1 MCGRFALYVTLEE
14 LADYFGLSEPP
25 TQLAPR
31 YNIAPTQPVGLVRVN
46 VQSQEREW
54 ALALWGLIPSW
65 SKDPTIGA
73 RMINA
78 RAETVDEKPAFR
90 AAFKRRRCIIPA
102 SGFYEWK
109 KVNGGKRPYF
119 ITAADG
125 EPLGLAGLWE
135 SWNGPNGEALES
147 CTILTTDANE
157 TVVALHD
164 RMPVILAPEDYDEW
178 LGAGKDS
185 TPAELSQLKH
195 LLRPFPADR
204 MTLYPV
210 STYVN
215 SPRNEGEA
223 CIERVEE

>member
-14 LADYFGLSEPP
+14 LADYFGLSEAP

-46 VQSQEREW
+46 AQSQEREW

-109 KVNGGKRPYF
+109 KVNGGKQPYF
-119 ITAADG
+119 ITAVDG

-135 SWNGPNGEALES
+135 SWNGPNGETLES

-157 TVVALHD
+157 TVAALHD